1 MAEMY
6 QTPFFYKFL
15 RVYSN
20 TIYSRWFSSTEVNN
34 EKVIPENAS
43 VIFAPNHQ
51 NAFIDAMALLWSSP
65 APIVFLAK
73 AAIFKNPI
81 IAKALN
87 FFKIMPAYRMRD
99 GYSNLKKNEESFE
112 QAVKVLAH
120 NEYFC
125 LMPEGGQDEKRRLRP
140 LVKGMFRIAFAAQ
153 KQKPEG
159 ETVLIVPTGLDY
171 GHYDHTGHHLVIN
184 FGKPIRIADYYQ
196 DFLEN
201 EAVTQNRVRDE
212 LYKRMKPLMH
222 HITSEKY
229 YDTFYAASYAYAGE
243 MLVSKDWDDNET
255 NRLEARQRI
264 STKLDEAEA
273 NNHPLLPE
281 LEKAVKNWLGDSDMV
296 ELYANAYEEPHK
308 VDTRLITSVFY
319 LIGSLP
325 LLLYAALFN
334 GIPYLLFKGVA
345 KKLAGGTGFEASLL
359 LGFVYLILPFIYL
372 LYVILYAIFV
382 PQYFA
387 DTLWFTVFTI
397 CWLISLPIS
406 FNFLSRYRWRLQY
419 VISRFKTIGG
429 KGKAAQKVVDI
440 LKQIL
445 NSSDSSLS
453 VSTDGTNK
461 PI

>member
-73 AAIFKNPI
+73 ASIFGNKLV
-81 IAKALN
+81 AKALN

-125 LMPEGGQDEKRRLRP
+125 LMPEGGQDEHRRLRP

-159 ETVLIVPTGLDY
+159 ESILIVPTGIDY
-171 GHYDHTGHHLVIN
+171 GHYDHSGYHLVIN

-196 DFLEN
+196 DYLAN
-201 EAVTQNRVRDE
+201 EAVTQNKVRDE
-212 LYKRMKPLMH
+212 LYSRMKPLIH
-222 HITSEKY
+222 HIVSEKY
-229 YDTFYAASYAYAGE
+229 YDTIYASSYAYAEE
-243 MLVSKDWDDNET
+243 MLESKDWDDNET
-255 NRLEARQRI
+255 NRLEVRQRI
-264 STKLDEAEA
+264 STQLDEAVV

-281 LEKAVKNWLGDSDMV
+281 LESAVKNWLGDSNMV
-296 ELYANAYEEPHK
+296 ELYARAYEEPHK
-308 VDTRLITSVFY
+308 VDSKLITSILY
-319 LIGSLP
+319 LIGTSP
-325 LLLYAALFN
+325 LALYAAAFN
-334 GIPYLLFKGVA
+334 GFPYLLFKGVA
-345 KKLAGGTGFEASLL
+345 YKLAHNTGFEASLL

-372 LYVILYAIFV
+372 LYIILYAVFM
-382 PQYFA
+382 PGYFA
-387 DTLWFTVFTI
+387 DTLSFIVFTV
-397 CWLISLPIS
+397 CWLLSLPFS
-406 FNFLSRYRWRLQY
+406 FNFLVRYKWRFQY
-419 VISRFKTIGG
+419 VKSRIQTIAG
-429 KGKAAQKVVDI
+429 KGKAADKVVEI
-440 LKQIL
+440 LRQIVP
-445 NSSDSSLS
+445 S
-453 VSTDGTNK
+453 
-461 PI
+461 I